1 MIYCFDIDGTIC
13 TNTNGAYPNAIP
25 YPNIIKKVNEL
36 YDQGNEIILN
46 TARGAT
52 TGIDW
57 RKETEVQMKA
67 WGVKYHKLFLGKP
80 GADIY
85 IDDKAVNIKEWVQ
98 QNSINEKL

>member
-13 TNTNGAYPNAIP
+13 TNTDGDYLNAIP

-36 YDQGNEIILN
+36 YNEGNEIILN

-57 RKETEVQMKA
+57 TKETQIQMKR
-67 WGVKYHKLFLGKP
+67 WGVKYHKLLLGKP

-85 IDDKAVNIKEWVQ
+85 IDDKAINIKDWVQ
-98 QNSINEKL
+98 KNSINEKI

>member
-13 TNTNGAYPNAIP
+13 TNTNGDYPNAIP

-67 WGVKYHKLFLGKP
+67 WGVKYHKLIIGKP

-85 IDDKAVNIKEWVQ
+85 IDDKAVNIKDWVQ

>member
-13 TNTNGAYPNAIP
+13 TNTNGDYPNAIP

-67 WGVKYHKLFLGKP
+67 WGVKYHILFLGKP

-85 IDDKAVNIKEWVQ
+85 IDDKAINIKDWIQ